1 VNETRTKIKPLGIG
15 GLMSEVP
22 SSQEPT
28 VRLGVDS
35 WLLSGPFRTGLAALV
50 CSAPGPLLRGWK

>member
-1 VNETRTKIKPLGIG
+1 MNETRTKIKPLGIG

-35 WLLSGPFRTGLAALV
+35 WLPSGPFN
-50 CSAPGPLLRGWK
+50 SAPGPLLRGWK